1 MKTRFISASPLSP
14 RCGGSQ
20 NISLAGV
27 LITPFS
33 ATVISC
39 LPPKHHFFGT
49 TLTMTSLTFH
59 AGKCH
64 VWEIGLLEDLLF
76 YNSESGAQPA
86 EQLLRTAKGR
96 QEEGS
101 LRGPTPPPTR
111 RLLQLFGRHW
121 QHGPGWVRAAAGE
134 SSRMSPGR

>member
-1 MKTRFISASPLSP
+1 MKTRFISATPLGP
-14 RCGGSQ
+14 RSGGLQ
-20 NISLAGV
+20 NISPAGV

-39 LPPKHHFFGT
+39 LPPKHYFFGT

-59 AGKCH
+59 AGKFH

-76 YNSESGAQPA
+76 FNSESGSQPA
-86 EQLLRTAKGR
+86 EQLLRHGEGR
-96 QEEGS
+96 REEGCV
-101 LRGPTPPPTR
+101 RGRTPPPAR
-111 RLLQLFGRHW
+111 RLLQLFGGHR
-121 QHGPGWVRAAAGE
+121 QDRPGWLRAAAGE